1 MARKANYEEKISV
14 LEAKIEKKHNEI
26 KALKSQLNELKAKKA
41 DDDYKELTEYMM
53 ANNLTVAEVLASIKG

>member
-1 MARKANYEEKISV
+1 MARKANYEEKISA
-14 LEAKIEKKHNEI
+14 LDAKIEKKHNEI

>member
-1 MARKANYEEKISV
+1 MARKANYEEKISA

>member
-1 MARKANYEEKISV
+1 MARKANYEEKISA

-26 KALKSQLNELKAKKA
+26 KAIKSQLNELKAKKA

-53 ANNLTVAEVLASIKG
+53 ANNLTAAEVLASIKG